1 MEGTLKDRWWIYLET
16 WRDLL
21 YRLFFFFMPF
31 TQALT
36 FNVGFPLKFSEM
48 ALLMLGF
55 LYLLFNRKIPMTRSL
70 IWMLASLFMVVTISE
85 LYNLFRP
92 FPYLLRE
99 FATRFGYTGDSISRY
114 VYFILA
120 LLALF
125 ISTDA
130 FLTNKQRYAS
140 AWLAGA
146 AVAASYSIYLTLFSA
161 LRWPVYLLPGMHHP
175 PQTIDG
181 VIIRCGTFLEGN
193 MMGLYLILSA
203 ALAFYMKRFRMGVFL
218 FFSSISTISTLTILS
233 IFVFLLIFFQRII
246 FQRRYLSYILPGVAV
261 LGLVTFLFTRTSLYK
276 SYVYNKLFAS
286 TEHVNDVSAYS
297 KTDRLYSI
305 RDAWRMGASNP
316 LLGVGLANY
325 ARHYDHFA
333 DQTGFDTSFTRILSR
348 TGERVIPNNIYLEI
362 WAECG
367 AIALF
372 LFLLLLGLLVFY
384 SLSDPSKTL
393 FPAMVCLSICF
404 IAYPSFIM
412 IYLWSFMGLV
422 AADRIAAQKHLKQ
435 AQPLL

>member
-1 MEGTLKDRWWIYLET
+1 MEETIKDRWWIYLGA

-21 YRLFFFFMPF
+21 FRLFFFFMPF

-36 FNVGFPLKFSEM
+36 FNLGFPLKFSEM
-48 ALLMLGF
+48 ALLMLSA
-55 LYLLFNRKIPMTRSL
+55 LYLLFNRRIPMTRSL
-70 IWMLASLFMVVTISE
+70 IWVLASLFMAVTISE
-85 LYNLFRP
+85 LYNLYRP

-99 FATRFGYTGDSISRY
+99 FTTRFGYAGDSISRY

-120 LLALF
+120 LLAFF

-130 FLTNKQRYAS
+130 FLTDKQRYAK

-146 AVAASYSIYLTLFSA
+146 VVAASYSMYLTLFSA
-161 LRWPVYLLPGMHHP
+161 LRWPVYLLPGMQNP

-203 ALAFYMKRFRMGVFL
+203 ALAFYVKRFKTGFFL
-218 FFSSISTISTLTILS
+218 FFSSFSTISTLTILS

-246 FQRRYLSYILPGVAV
+246 FRRKYLSYILPGLAL
-261 LGLVTFLFTRTSLYK
+261 LGLVIFLFTRTSLYR

-286 TEHVNDVSAYS
+286 TEHINDVSAYS

-305 RDAWRMGASNP
+305 HDAWRMGASNP

-333 DQTGFDTSFTRILSR
+333 DQAGFDPTFVRILSR
-348 TGERVIPNNIYLEI
+348 TGQRVIPNNIYLEI

-367 AIALF
+367 AIALCIF
-372 LFLLLLGLLVFY
+372 LFLLGLLVVY
-384 SLSDPSKTL
+384 SLSDRSKAL
-393 FPAMVCLSICF
+393 FPAMVCLLICF

-412 IYLWSFMGLV
+412 IYLWSFMGLI
-422 AADRIAAQKHLKQ
+422 AADRIATKKHLQQ
-435 AQPLL
+435 AQPLP